1 MVNDYFRYEETMRA
15 MADEQFYRQMREASA
30 LLQTGGSEQAKAAAQ
45 IVERLYELHPENP
58 DVALN
63 LGAAYIL
70 SKQYK
75 RAIPVLEA
83 MTQVVE
89 NAAVWANLAAAY
101 LGTLQIST
109 PEKQDKAI
117 AAYNRALEI
126 DPYHPNAHYNL
137 GLIYQDRGDW
147 ANARD
152 SFLGALRT
160 NPLDNDA
167 RVLLAKAER
176 LLDEERSA

>member
-1 MVNDYFRYEETMRA
+1 MRA
-15 MADEQFYRQMREASA
+15 MADEQFYRQMRQAST
-30 LLQTGGSEQAKAAAQ
+30 LLQSGGSDNAKAAAQ
-45 IVERLYELHPENP
+45 IMERLYELHPDNA
-58 DVALN
+58 DVVLN

-83 MTQVVE
+83 AATTIG

-109 PEKQDKAI
+109 RDQQDKAI
-117 AAYNRALEI
+117 AAFNRALEV

-147 ANARD
+147 ENAQAM
-152 SFLGALRT
+152 FLCALRT
-160 NPLDNDA
+160 DPMDSDA
-167 RVLLAKAER
+167 RNLLAKAER
-176 LLDEERSA
+176 RLDEERSA

>member
-1 MVNDYFRYEETMRA
+1 MSEDFRYDEKMKTMA
-15 MADEQFYRQMREASA
+15 SEQFYRQMREAA
-30 LLQTGGSEQAKAAAQ
+30 QLLQGSDSESIKSAVA
-45 IVERLYELHPENP
+45 ILERLRELQPGNM

-70 SKQYK
+70 SKQYR

-83 MTQVVE
+83 ATKMFD

-109 PEKQDKAI
+109 TENQDKAI
-117 AAYNRALEI
+117 AAFNRALEI

-147 ANARD
+147 ESARQMFED
-152 SFLGALRT
+152 ALRAD
-160 NPLDNDA
+160 PMDIDA
-167 RVLLAKAER
+167 RNLLARAEQR
-176 LLDEERSA
+176 LNEERSA